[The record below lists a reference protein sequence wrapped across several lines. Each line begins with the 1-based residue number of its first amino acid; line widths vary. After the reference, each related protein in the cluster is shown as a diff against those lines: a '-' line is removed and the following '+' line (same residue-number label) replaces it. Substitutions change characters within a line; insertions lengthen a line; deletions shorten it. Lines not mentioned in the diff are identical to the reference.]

1 MSPSGTIQEPLQH
14 TFLAPPF
21 DDATVVDAMRVGVVS
36 CPGGTSLKEVA
47 RTMATYRIH
56 SVLVTD
62 IEGNRPWGI
71 VSDLHLATHA
81 GADIDK
87 VTARDVAS
95 RDVVTVAA
103 NDSLRFAAQQMAEHQ
118 TSHVVVV
125 QPHSGHPVGVLST
138 LDLAGVLAWGGTA

>member
-21 DDATVVDAMRVGVVS
+21 ADATVVDAMRIGVVS
-36 CPGGTSLKEVA
+36 CPGNTSLKEVA

-56 SVLVTD
+56 CVLITD
-62 IEGNRPWGI
+62 MEGHRPWGI
-71 VSDLHLATHA
+71 VSDLHLATNA
-81 GADIDK
+81 GVDLEK
-87 VTARDVAS
+87 VTAQDVAS
-95 RDVVTVAA
+95 TDVVTVAA
-103 NDSLRFAAQQMAEHQ
+103 NDPLRFAAQRMAEHE